1 MAEQP
6 ETAEPTEFPEHPGEL
21 EHPGALVLRQDVDR
35 IAVLTLNSPANRNAL
50 SRALVAELLGHLEAV
65 SADES
70 LQGVLLRSAH
80 PVFCAGA
87 DLKEAQSG
95 DMVEAARTIIALERA
110 IVACPVPVVVQLD
123 GPVRAGGI
131 GLVASADVV
140 VCSRGVSFAL
150 TEVRLGLAA
159 AIISIPLKARVEPRA
174 LADWSLSAREFSAEE
189 ARDGG
194 LVTHICSVENVE
206 QRVERVLDDLRAA
219 VRQGLVEAK
228 MILVSELLD
237 DFDSDGEQ
245 MAQTSGR
252 LFHSEAAQ
260 AAFRA
265 RARR

>member
-1 MAEQP
+1 MPEQP
-6 ETAEPTEFPEHPGEL
+6 VQTDPPEP
-21 EHPGALVLRQDVDR
+21 LVLREDVDR

-50 SRALVAELLGHLEAV
+50 SQALVGELMAHLEAV
-65 SADES
+65 STDES
-70 LQGVLLRSAH
+70 LHGVLLRSAH

-87 DLKEAQSG
+87 DLKEAQTV

-110 IVACPVPVVVQLD
+110 MVACPVPVVVQLD

-159 AIISIPLKARVEPRA
+159 AIISIPLKARVEARA
-174 LADWSLSAREFSAEE
+174 LADWSLTAREFSAEQ
-189 ARDGG
+189 ARDAG
-194 LVTHICSVENVE
+194 LVTHICPGEYVER
-206 QRVERVLDDLRAA
+206 RVEDVLDDLRAA

-228 MILVSELLD
+228 KILVTELLE
-237 DFDSDGEQ
+237 DFDRDGEQ

-265 RARR
+265 RAKR

>member
-6 ETAEPTEFPEHPGEL
+6 SEPP
-21 EHPGALVLRQDVDR
+21 VLRETVDR

-50 SRALVAELLGHLEAV
+50 SSALVTALSAELEVVREDEA
-65 SADES
+65 
-70 LQGVLLRSAH
+70 LHGVLLRSSH

-87 DLKEAQSG
+87 DLKEAQTV
-95 DMVEAARTIIALERA
+95 DMVQSARKIIALQRA
-110 IVACPVPVVVQLD
+110 IADCPVPVVVQLD

-140 VCSRGVSFAL
+140 VSSREVSFAL

-159 AIISIPLKARVEPRA
+159 AVISIPLKARVAPRV
-174 LADWSLSAREFSAEE
+174 LADWSLTGRMFTAEE
-189 ARDGG
+189 ARDAG
-194 LVTHICSVENVE
+194 LVTHITAGE
-206 QRVERVLDDLRAA
+206 QVHHRVEAVLDDLRSA

-228 MILVSELLD
+228 RILTRDLVAAFDAQGEEMAEL
-237 DFDSDGEQ
+237 
-245 MAQTSGR
+245 SGR

-265 RARR
+265 RARG